1 LRRFSHIGFWDKIPD
16 PPLEPIM
23 EFAQIMIVSTDL
35 HAAFDERPEKTH
47 LMAGYFELRPQVFME
62 LYVRTN
68 LWAAYV
74 KTLPPEKD

>member
-1 LRRFSHIGFWDKIPD
+1 MVGYWDKIPD
-16 PPLEPIM
+16 QPLAP
-23 EFAQIMIVSTDL
+23 IMIVSADL
-35 HAAFDERPEKTH
+35 RAAFDERPARTH

-68 LWAAYV
+68 LWAGYV